1 MKIIDK
7 ELADPHKIYVGGV
20 PEGVDSLTIAEIATS
35 SPGRPV
41 IHVSSDDKRLSAVSE
56 ALESFAPTVPF
67 LEFPAWDCLPYDRV
81 SPNPDVTGRRLHTLI
96 RLNNRRDSKISSPL
110 IVLTTVNAVLQK
122 VPSQHLF
129 KNLVFKARTGTSISV
144 GSLSKFLMSNGYH
157 RTGIVREAGEVA
169 FRGGIIDIFPPSM
182 PMPVRL
188 DLFGDEIEEIRR
200 FDPVD
205 QRSLD
210 AIEEITLEPVREFIL
225 DSGSISRFREG
236 YRKNFGGVVN
246 DALYDAVSEGRITA
260 GMEHWLPLLN
270 EKLETL
276 FDYMPNPILT
286 FDNLASEAIG
296 ARHAS
301 IQDFFE
307 ARMSFL
313 HGHTEGKNNTH
324 KTPIY
329 RPLHPDA
336 LYLTKTPWEEI
347 LKFHTSCWFSPFS
360 SPSETNSTNYNRVLD
375 VGGKRGPEFSLA
387 RRTNAQ
393 QKEIKPETPSLFS
406 SVVQTI
412 NNEQKNN
419 RKVAIAAYSPGSRDR
434 LVTLLK
440 EHGDQE
446 FRELQSWNALT
457 KLSIGTVGLFVL
469 GMENGFKFE
478 NATIIGEQDILGER
492 MIRTQRRRR
501 AETFIAD
508 TSELTAGD
516 FVVHIEHGIGCYEGL
531 ETITADG
538 AARDC
543 LRLGYAN
550 DDRLFVPVENI
561 EVLTRYGS
569 ADSGAILDKIGGA
582 AWQAR
587 KAKVKNR
594 LEDMAEALIQVAAER
609 TLRPGRK
616 LSPQDSIYH
625 EFCARFPYSETDDQ
639 LNAIAETVADLEGE
653 KPMDRL
659 ICGDVGFGKTEIALR
674 ATFSAVMAGGQVA
687 VVAPT
692 TLLSRQHYATF
703 SERFQGYPVKIAQLS
718 RMISLRD
725 AAEIKAGI
733 TDGTIDIV
741 IGTHAILGKSIKFND
756 LALLVVD
763 EEQHFGVAQKEKMKQ
778 IRSDVH
784 VLTLTA
790 TPIPRTLQLALSG
803 VKEMSIISTPPVDR
817 LAVRTFVLPFDPLVI
832 REAIMRERFRGGQI
846 FYVCPRIADLTE
858 LEKALKELV
867 PDLKIALAHG
877 QMPAAELE
885 EIMTSFYDGQTELL
899 LSTQIIESGLDIP
912 NANTLLVHRAD
923 RFGLAQLYQL
933 RGRVGRSK
941 QRAYCY
947 LTIPAD
953 SKMTESATKRLEVMQ
968 SLDAL
973 GAGFKLASHDLDIR
987 GAGNLLG
994 DEQSG
999 HIREVGVELY
1009 QHMLEEAVANAKGG
1023 IREAEDNSWSP
1034 QINIGTPL
1042 LIPENYVTD
1051 LNSRLGLYRRLA
1063 GLTESKEIEGFA
1075 AELIDRFGPLPLE
1088 VENLLQV
1095 ILIKQ
1100 YCRRAG
1106 VNKLDAGPKG
1116 LIISFHK
1123 DIFSN
1128 PSALIALIQE
1138 EPGRLSLRSD
1148 HRLIVKRD
1156 WEKEGARLRGVRQF
1170 VKKLAN
1176 MTFEQEN

>member
-1 MKIIDK
+1 M
-7 ELADPHKIYVGGV
+7 GGA
-20 PEGVDSLTIAEIATS
+20 PEGVDSLTIIDIATS
-35 SPGRPV
+35 SPGRPL
-41 IHVSSDDKRLSAVSE
+41 IHVSRDDKRLSAVSE
-56 ALESFAPTVPF
+56 ALESFAPTIPF

-81 SPNPDVTGRRLHTLI
+81 SPNSDVTGRRLHTLI
-96 RLNNRRDSKISSPL
+96 RLNNRRDSNISSPL
-110 IVLTTVNAVLQK
+110 VVLTTVNALLQK
-122 VPSQHLF
+122 VPSQDLF
-129 KNLVFKARTGTSISV
+129 KNLIFEVQTGTSLSV
-144 GSLSKFLMSNGYH
+144 SSLSKFLMSNGYN

-210 AIEEITLEPVREFIL
+210 VIEEITLEPVREFIL
-225 DSGSISRFREG
+225 DTESISRFREG
-236 YRKNFGGVVN
+236 YRKTFGGVVN
-246 DALYDAVSEGRITA
+246 DALYEAVSEGRITA
-260 GMEHWLPLLN
+260 GIEHWLPLLN

-276 FDYMPNPILT
+276 FDYLPNPILT
-286 FDNLASEAIG
+286 FDHLAGEAIG
-296 ARHAS
+296 ERHAS

-313 HGHTEGKNNTH
+313 LSHTKEKKYTQ
-324 KTPIY
+324 KTPVY

-336 LYLTKTPWEEI
+336 LYLTKKPWEEI
-347 LKFHTSCWFSPFS
+347 LKSHTSCWFSPFS
-360 SPSETNSTNYNRVLD
+360 SPAGSSSTKYDCVLD

-406 SVVQTI
+406 SVIQSI

-440 EHGDQE
+440 AHGDKE
-446 FRELQSWNALT
+446 FKELKSWTALT
-457 KLSIGTVGLFVL
+457 KLPIGTVGLFVL
-469 GMENGFKFE
+469 GMENGFKYE

-492 MIRTQRRRR
+492 MIRTKRRRR

-516 FVVHIEHGIGCYEGL
+516 FVVHIEHGIACYEGL

-550 DDRLFVPVENI
+550 NDRLFVPVENI

-569 ADSGAILDKIGGA
+569 ADSGAILDKMGGA
-582 AWQAR
+582 GWQAR

-609 TLRPGRK
+609 ALRPGRK
-616 LSPQDSIYH
+616 LSPQDSVYH

-718 RMISLRD
+718 RMVSLRD

-763 EEQHFGVAQKEKMKQ
+763 EEQRFGVAQKEKMKQ

-832 REAIMRERFRGGQI
+832 REAVMRERFRGGQI
-846 FYVCPRIADLTE
+846 FYVCPRIADLTD

-867 PDLKIALAHG
+867 PDLKVALAHG
-877 QMPAAELE
+877 QMPAADLE

-1023 IREAEDNSWSP
+1023 IIEAEDTSWSP

-1116 LIISFHK
+1116 LIISFHN
-1123 DIFSN
+1123 DSFSN
-1128 PSALIALIQE
+1128 PSALISLIQE

-1148 HRLIVKRD
+1148 HRLIVRRD
-1156 WEKEGARLRGVRQF
+1156 WQKEGARLRGVRQF